1 MKKPKISIITV
12 CYNSEV
18 HIEEAILSVINQSYD
33 NKEYLVIDGG
43 SKDGTLSIIE
53 KYKDKI
59 DYFVSEPDKGIS
71 DAFNKGIKAATGDII
86 GICNADDQ
94 LASNCLQLVADN
106 YEEYVDIYRMNETIK
121 NFETGEEWLTRP
133 TLVYGKTFRSHY
145 TCHMGCF
152 VTKVAYKRFGMYD
165 TDLRIQMDTDLLR
178 RFTVMGARYKYI
190 DANCGYFR
198 RGGVSNTKDMTKRKN
213 YERAIVMKRYGA
225 SDSAIFLTQCYHTM
239 MQLAKSVLLGLKLDP
254 TEIKEKIKFSK

>member
-1 MKKPKISIITV
+1 MKPKISIITV
-12 CYNSEV
+12 CFNSEA
-18 HIEEAILSVINQSYD
+18 HIEEALLSVINQPYD

-43 SKDGTLSIIE
+43 STDRTLSIIE

-94 LASNCLQLVADN
+94 LASDCLHLVADN
-106 YEEYVDIYRMNETIK
+106 YDNKIDIYRMNETVK
-121 NFETGEEWLTRP
+121 DFETGEEWLTRP
-133 TLVYGKTFRSHY
+133 TLVYEKTFRSHY

-152 VTKVAYKRFGMYD
+152 VTKNAYEKFGMYD
-165 TDLRIQMDTDLLR
+165 IDLRIQMDTDLLR
-178 RFTVMGARYKYI
+178 RFTVKGARYKYI

-198 RGGVSNTKDMTKRKN
+198 RGGISTYGVKRRN
-213 YERAIVMKRYGA
+213 YERKLIMKRYGA
-225 SDSAIFLTQCYHTM
+225 STWDIMTTQSYHRI
-239 MQLAKSVLLGLKLDP
+239 MQFAKRVLLALHLDP
-254 TEIKEKIKFSK
+254 TMMKEKVKLS